1 MYERRDSRRWRR
13 WAQSTEHSVGGSL
26 SESRRNESV
35 CCVCNGMY
43 VCNAVRR
50 RKPYGRRCTETVN
63 GPLKERMN
71 MSKMNNN
78 TGANKRRGCA
88 VQVQK
93 RGQITVVVRRVM
105 CRASIASWSPE
116 AQRGNRREEKM
127 QREKKWERAEE
138 WLKPMRLED
147 GRKKN
152 RDSDRG
158 AKWRWRR
165 ARKAEMG

>member
-1 MYERRDSRRWRR
+1 MSVGTPVVGVVGLK
-13 WAQSTEHSVGGSL
+13 AQSTVLGGV
-26 SESRRNESV
+26 SESSRNESV

-50 RKPYGRRCTETVN
+50 RKPYGGRWTETVN
-63 GPLKERMN
+63 RPLEERMEV
-71 MSKMNNN
+71 SEMNNN

-93 RGQITVVVRRVM
+93 RGQITVLVRRVM

-127 QREKKWERAEE
+127 QREKNGKG
-138 WLKPMRLED
+138 LKNGLNPRGRMRLED
-147 GRKKN
+147 GREKN

-158 AKWRWRR
+158 AKRRWRR
-165 ARKAEMG
+165 WVI